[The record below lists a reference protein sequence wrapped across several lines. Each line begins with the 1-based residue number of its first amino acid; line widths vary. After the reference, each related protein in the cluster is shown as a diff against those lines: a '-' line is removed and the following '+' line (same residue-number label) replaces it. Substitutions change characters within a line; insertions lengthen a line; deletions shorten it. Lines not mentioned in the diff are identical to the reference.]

1 MTDPARLP
9 YVSIVPRARNAPPNY
24 YPHEITIDL
33 PVLRALTH
41 LKQEHAAR
49 HLGISLTSFKS
60 ACRRLGIARWP
71 YNKRRT
77 AQQSPQ
83 QDEASEP
90 RRETT
95 SNEDSSNKA
104 LKLPEEDHSEVLEE
118 EEASANAD
126 RDSNSD
132 TMMAEGDGSMEEEGA
147 EVVEALVQPE
157 HVEEG
162 PGMDEDWM
170 SWYLRVEGESIDSGE
185 EAMQTWM

>member
-1 MTDPARLP
+1 M
-9 YVSIVPRARNAPPNY
+9 
-24 YPHEITIDL
+24 
-33 PVLRALTH
+33 
-41 LKQEHAAR
+41 
-49 HLGISLTSFKS
+49 TSFKS

-95 SNEDSSNKA
+95 SDEDSSNEA
-104 LKLPEEDHSEVLEE
+104 LKSPEEDHSQVLEE
-118 EEASANAD
+118 EEASAHAD
-126 RDSNSD
+126 R
-132 TMMAEGDGSMEEEGA
+132 MEEEGT

-162 PGMDEDWM
+162 PVMDEDWM
-170 SWYLRVEGESIDSGE
+170 SWYLRVEGESIDPRE